1 MKKNI
6 ALVAGGFTGEA
17 VVSLKS
23 AITVERHL
31 NKEIYNVYKII
42 IDSNGWYH
50 EDEQGNRI
58 LVDKNDFSIQTGHS
72 KINFDC
78 AFIIIHGIPGEDG
91 KLQGYFDMIGLP
103 YTSCGATTSAIT
115 MNKGYTKLLVSPV
128 EGIHIA
134 RSVQLFAYGEFSLD
148 KLKQH
153 LVLPLFVKPNNGGSS
168 IGMSKVTSWENLDDA
183 VKKAFK
189 EGTEVLIE
197 EFISGREF
205 TVGVYKTKGETKV
218 LPITEIITSKDFFDY
233 EAKYTAGLTQEITPA
248 DLNLDIV
255 DKVGEIV
262 KKAYNQLNCKGM
274 VRID

>member
-1 MKKNI
+1 
-6 ALVAGGFTGEA
+6 
-17 VVSLKS
+17 
-23 AITVERHL
+23 
-31 NKEIYNVYKII
+31 
-42 IDSNGWYH
+42 
-50 EDEQGNRI
+50 
-58 LVDKNDFSIQTGHS
+58 
-72 KINFDC
+72 
-78 AFIIIHGIPGEDG
+78 
-91 KLQGYFDMIGLP
+91 
-103 YTSCGATTSAIT
+103 
-115 MNKGYTKLLVSPV
+115 
-128 EGIHIA
+128 IHIA

-189 EGTEVLIE
+189 EGTEVLLE

-274 VRID
+274 VRIDFILNQNNDFFFI